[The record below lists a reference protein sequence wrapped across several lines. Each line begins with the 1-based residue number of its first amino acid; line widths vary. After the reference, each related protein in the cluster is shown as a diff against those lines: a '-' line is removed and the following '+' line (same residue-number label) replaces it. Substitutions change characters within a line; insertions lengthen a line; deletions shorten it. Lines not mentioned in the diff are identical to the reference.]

1 MDQPANPEIRTTPRR
16 IRATAAADRR
26 IAAAGAPDLPAQ
38 DAPIYAPDGL
48 DEGIAALAAEP
59 VFAAILDRA
68 GPPRFRRRRNGFATL
83 LHIILEQQVSIDA
96 AAAMHRRLSGLCRP
110 LVPEGFLALDDAALR
125 ACGFSRQKMGY
136 GRHLAEKVCGGEFD
150 FDRLAA
156 ADDEMARALLIAL
169 KGIGGWSADIYLI
182 FALGRADIWP
192 AGDLGLQIAA
202 GARLGLASRPA
213 EPELRRLGEAWRPW
227 RSVAACLLWQSYLHE
242 RGGSRRCWRPSSTP
256 DHARR
261 ADADDP
267 GLVRLLR
274 LVRCGR
280 RPLSR
285 RGERAR
291 CVPCRGRHRDR
302 FRRRKGRV
310 DGPARRCRT
319 GRGRAGDRDHPGP
332 AAREE
337 LAHQGV
343 SELLVVGS
351 MHERKQL
358 MAERAD
364 AFAVLPGGIGTLDE
378 LFDSLSWK
386 QLGLHAKPIFLVD
399 IDGYW
404 ASLRALL
411 DHIVERGFATQQTGA
426 LMQVVPSVAALMA
439 AVGDT
444 AGPAGGLA
452 SELF

>member
-16 IRATAAADRR
+16 IRATVAADRR

-182 FALGRADIWP
+182 FAMGRADIWP

-202 GARLGLASRPA
+202 AARLGLASRPA

-242 RGGSRRCWRPSSTP
+242 RGRVPP
-256 DHARR
+256 
-261 ADADDP
+261 
-267 GLVRLLR
+267 LLA
-274 LVRCGR
+274 
-280 RPLSR
+280 P
-285 RGERAR
+285 
-291 CVPCRGRHRDR
+291 
-302 FRRRKGRV
+302 
-310 DGPARRCRT
+310 
-319 GRGRAGDRDHPGP
+319 
-332 AAREE
+332 E
-337 LAHQGV
+337 LYA
-343 SELLVVGS
+343 
-351 MHERKQL
+351 
-358 MAERAD
+358 
-364 AFAVLPGGIGTLDE
+364 
-378 LFDSLSWK
+378 
-386 QLGLHAKPIFLVD
+386 
-399 IDGYW
+399 
-404 ASLRALL
+404 
-411 DHIVERGFATQQTGA
+411 
-426 LMQVVPSVAALMA
+426 
-439 AVGDT
+439 
-444 AGPAGGLA
+444 
-452 SELF
+452 